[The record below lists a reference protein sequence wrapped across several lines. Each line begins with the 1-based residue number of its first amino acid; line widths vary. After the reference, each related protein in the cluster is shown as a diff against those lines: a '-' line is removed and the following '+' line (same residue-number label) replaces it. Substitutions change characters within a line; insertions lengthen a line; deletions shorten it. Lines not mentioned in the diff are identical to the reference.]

1 MEKFCME
8 RKFRIGYLPLTKANW
23 TNEALEAARDEA
35 RKYLQGLPGVEVIGG
50 DCMIDLEDKAIRELE
65 RFEQERPDMIVAHFM
80 TFSLG
85 VVVPMFAQRLNVPV
99 VLWSMKEP
107 DPQGG
112 RLQSNSFCAANMNSH
127 FMYRMHI
134 PYFHIHAD
142 PGTEAA
148 GAGLKRAV
156 RLAQTMRALKRMRI
170 GIIGGRVPGFFT
182 SCCDEMLL
190 RTKIGP
196 EIKYITEHEV
206 IETARRL
213 SDNELDDAMKTILSD
228 AGVHPAD
235 GPDEGQLKKSAALFA
250 AVRKMK
256 DKFLVDSFAMR
267 CWPEFISGELYG
279 IAVCS
284 TIGHLTN
291 HGYLTAC
298 EGDAYGAVMMRIGQL
313 LSGALPF
320 FCDMIVMEGEYGVAW
335 HCGAAPCSLCRP
347 GFHPQLCHSAT
358 VEGGGVKGVTNEF
371 PLRPGRVTVAR
382 LGEKRDGDGF
392 RMLIAAGDGLDTDL
406 FVRGNPLKIKFDA
419 GCEKLR
425 ETVVNQGFEHHYVL
439 MYGDHAEELLDLC
452 RLMEIKPVHVS

>member
-1 MEKFCME
+1 ME

-23 TNEALEAARDEA
+23 TNETLEAAREDA
-35 RKYLQGLPGVEVIGG
+35 RKYLQSLPGVEVIGG
-50 DCMIDLEDKAIRELE
+50 EHMIDLEDKAVRELE
-65 RFEQERPDMIVAHFM
+65 RFEQERPDMIVAQFM

-107 DPQGG
+107 DPHGG

-127 FMYRMHI
+127 FMYRMHV
-134 PYFHIHAD
+134 PYFHVHAD
-142 PGTEAA
+142 PGTDEARN
-148 GAGLKRAV
+148 GLQRAV
-156 RLAQTMRALKRMRI
+156 RLVQTIRALKRMRI

-182 SCCDEMLL
+182 SSCDEMLL

-213 SDNELDDAMKTILSD
+213 TAEELDAAMKIILSD
-228 AGVHPAD
+228 AAVHPSD
-235 GPDEGQLKKSAALFA
+235 GPVESQLKKSAALFA
-250 AVRKMK
+250 AVCKMK

-267 CWPEFISGELYG
+267 CWPEFISSDLYG

-313 LSGALPF
+313 LSGSLPF

-335 HCGAAPCSLCRP
+335 HCGAAPCSLCHP
-347 GFHPQLCHSAT
+347 GFQPQLCHSAT
-358 VEGGGVKGVTNEF
+358 VEGGGVKGVTGEF
-371 PLRPGRVTVAR
+371 PLHPGRVTIAR

-392 RMLIAAGDGLDTDL
+392 RMLIAAGEGLDTDL

-419 GCEKLR
+419 GCDKLR
-425 ETVVNQGFEHHYVL
+425 ETVIRQGFEHHYVL
-439 MYGDHAEELLDLC
+439 MYGDHADELLELC
-452 RLMEIKPVHVS
+452 RLMEIEPVPVG